1 MEQGLDDNLV
11 KTFNRRIIALEA
23 QTEKENVAKSL
34 HDIIN
39 RLNAIESR
47 LTNVEYVR
55 QRVAALEE
63 NGKNV
68 TPQIQVSH
76 GSKRTISGHKEIAGP
91 SSAFVNLSFDNQRGD
106 EIGLSEIK
114 RNTLTLSGK
123 SISYSDN
130 II

>member
-47 LTNVEYVR
+47 LTNVEDVR

-76 GSKRTISGHKEIAGP
+76 GSKRTISCHQEIAGP
-91 SSAFVNLSFDNQRGD
+91 SSTFVNLSFDNQRGD

-114 RNTLTLSGK
+114 RNTLALSGK
-123 SISYSDN
+123 SIPY
-130 II
+130 